1 MKEKQGHW
9 YVVRMPLHEVN
20 NLHRLSEINGKTF
33 MNRIELSLACDDL
46 GIKDTRGYSRTIC
59 LERLSSRNKP
69 SSGDVTF
76 PCGHAEIRVFLS
88 LE

>member
-9 YVVRMPLHEVN
+9 YVVRMPLYEVK
-20 NLHRLSEINGKTF
+20 NLHRLTEINGKTF
-33 MNRIELSLACDDL
+33 MNRFEIFGACEDL
-46 GIKDTRGYSRTIC
+46 GIKDIRGLCPTID
-59 LERLSSRNKP
+59 LERLTSRDKP

-76 PCGHAEIRVFLS
+76 PGGHAEVRVFLS